1 MIVRPEHIVEFIW
14 IGWLMS
20 WLTASFWSD
29 RVQKHLAA
37 PQTWTYRAALIA
49 GGILLAPPTA
59 WLLSEAPLWQ
69 LGYRGTFVLLA
80 IMLIGLCF
88 TWWARIHLGR
98 LWSGVITH
106 KEGHKI
112 IDRGP
117 YAFIRHPIY
126 TGLVVALF
134 ATAAVEATVPAL
146 LGAALMIFGFWLKA
160 RSEEQF
166 LRIELGPEF
175 YRAYCRRV
183 PMIVP
188 FITPGERASRR
199 PRANQ

>member
-1 MIVRPEHIVEFIW
+1 MVGELVDRILLVRPSPKASCGAANLDLSGCPNCRRHFARSTDRLVAVRSSVVAT
-14 IGWLMS
+14 WLP
-20 WLTASFWSD
+20 
-29 RVQKHLAA
+29 RHV
-37 PQTWTYRAALIA
+37 RAA
-49 GGILLAPPTA
+49 GDHVNRPLLHLVGAHP
-59 WLLSEAPLWQ
+59 
-69 LGYRGTFVLLA
+69 
-80 IMLIGLCF
+80 
-88 TWWARIHLGR
+88 LGR

-160 RSEEQF
+160 RSEQQF

>member
-1 MIVRPEHIVEFIW
+1 MIVRPEHIVELIW

-29 RVQKHLAA
+29 RAQKHLAA

-69 LGYRGTFVLLA
+69 LGYRGTFVLVA
-80 IMLIGLCF
+80 IMLISLCF

-98 LWSGVITH
+98 LWSGVITR
-106 KEGHKI
+106 KEGHKL
-112 IDRGP
+112 IDTGP
-117 YAFIRHPIY
+117 YAFVRHPIY
-126 TGLVVALF
+126 TGLVIALF
-134 ATAAVEATVPAL
+134 ATAAVEATAPAL
-146 LGAALMIFGFWLKA
+146 LGAALMSFGFWLKA
-160 RSEEQF
+160 PLRGAVSEDRTWSGV
-166 LRIELGPEF
+166 LP
-175 YRAYCRRV
+175 AYCRRV

-188 FITPGERASRR
+188 FITPGERSSRR

>member
-59 WLLSEAPLWQ
+59 WLLSEVPLWR

-80 IMLIGLCF
+80 IMLIGLL
-88 TWWARIHLGR
+88 HLV
-98 LWSGVITH
+98 GVH
-106 KEGHKI
+106 
-112 IDRGP
+112 
-117 YAFIRHPIY
+117 
-126 TGLVVALF
+126 
-134 ATAAVEATVPAL
+134 
-146 LGAALMIFGFWLKA
+146 
-160 RSEEQF
+160 
-166 LRIELGPEF
+166 
-175 YRAYCRRV
+175 
-183 PMIVP
+183 
-188 FITPGERASRR
+188 R
-199 PRANQ
+199 PRAALVKRYHAQRGAQDHR

>member
-1 MIVRPEHIVEFIW
+1 
-14 IGWLMS
+14 
-20 WLTASFWSD
+20 
-29 RVQKHLAA
+29 
-37 PQTWTYRAALIA
+37 
-49 GGILLAPPTA
+49 
-59 WLLSEAPLWQ
+59 LWQ

-88 TWWARIHLGR
+88 TWWARIHLAR

-160 RSEEQF
+160 RSEQQF

-175 YRAYCRRV
+175 CGRV

>member
-1 MIVRPEHIVEFIW
+1 M
-14 IGWLMS
+14 
-20 WLTASFWSD
+20 
-29 RVQKHLAA
+29 
-37 PQTWTYRAALIA
+37 
-49 GGILLAPPTA
+49 LAPPTA

-69 LGYRGTFVLLA
+69 FGYRGTFVPLA

-98 LWSGVITH
+98 LWSGVIMH

-160 RSEEQF
+160 YSEEQF
-166 LRIELGPEF
+166 LRIELGPESL
-175 YRAYCRRV
+175 
-183 PMIVP
+183 PSLLP
-188 FITPGERASRR
+188 
-199 PRANQ
+199 PRANARPLHNPR

>member
-1 MIVRPEHIVEFIW
+1 
-14 IGWLMS
+14 MS

-29 RVQKHLAA
+29 RAQKHLAA
-37 PQTWTYRAALIA
+37 PQTWTYRAALIT

-69 LGYRGTFVLLA
+69 FGHRGTFVLLA

-134 ATAAVEATVPAL
+134 ATAAVEATVSAL
-146 LGAALMIFGFWLKA
+146 LGAALMIFGFWQKA
-160 RSEEQF
+160 HSEEQF
-166 LRIELGPEF
+166 LRIELGPES